1 LLFYRPIPTLF
12 YCSIYIIDRYVF
24 NLALKLQNADFTY
37 FEQPVVYNNIDV
49 YVVKYAAEESEL

>member
-1 LLFYRPIPTLF
+1 MDINEM
-12 YCSIYIIDRYVF
+12 IY
-24 NLALKLQNADFTY
+24 ADFTY